1 MEKYPNTA
9 SGKMIG
15 LQPSL
20 SLFHFDALLDSVVF
34 EDHIDSFNDFF
45 VWISF
50 AMDYD
55 LVLKGFG
62 SVNKHH
68 MLLAKAIVPTAV
80 PHGKIIR
87 VFLERVY

>member
-1 MEKYPNTA
+1 MPF
-9 SGKMIG
+9 S
-15 LQPSL
+15 
-20 SLFHFDALLDSVVF
+20 ALLGF

-87 VFLERVY
+87 VFLERVC